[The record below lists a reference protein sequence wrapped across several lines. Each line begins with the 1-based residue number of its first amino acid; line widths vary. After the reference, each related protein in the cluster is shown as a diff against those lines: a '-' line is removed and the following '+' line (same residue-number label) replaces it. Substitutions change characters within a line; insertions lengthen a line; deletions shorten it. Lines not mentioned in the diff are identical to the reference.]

1 MSKSVSVKLN
11 WSNTAL
17 DEIDRKTMTG
27 LFRLGYDIAAQ
38 ARLNAPY
45 LTGALRNTIR
55 VQETGNDSLEVI
67 AGGSYGGKKVPYAW
81 IREQS
86 NKAHPDK
93 AHYMEKAQKL
103 VMSGNYMQKYF
114 GDITR

>member
-11 WSNTAL
+11 WNNTAIK
-17 DEIDRKTMTG
+17 DMDRKAITG
-27 LFRLGYDIAAQ
+27 LFKLGYDIAAQ

-55 VQETGNDSLEVI
+55 VQEVDSNTLEVR

-81 IREQS
+81 IREQE
-86 NKAHPDK
+86 NKAHPNK

-103 VMSGNYMQKYF
+103 IMSGDYIQKYF